1 MLKFPDDTQ
10 ISFFGLDETLAE
22 LYSEGRKPNE
32 ETAELI
38 IRKLEAMNNYVPSSE
53 KSRRDY
59 RYLLLREYKA
69 YLKNQS

>member
-10 ISFFGLDETLAE
+10 ISFFGLDEMLAE